1 MECRQENTAVEC
13 VVRGGGG
20 SGREESG
27 VDLEVI
33 SWQIHHG
40 FFVLAW
46 QIRSKN
52 KERFQIKCL
61 KSIQI
66 KTYFWDWGNGVS
78 FDI

>member
-20 SGREESG
+20 GGEESG

-40 FFVLAW
+40 FFVLG
-46 QIRSKN
+46 K
-52 KERFQIKCL
+52 L
-61 KSIQI
+61 GP
-66 KTYFWDWGNGVS
+66 KTRRAFGK
-78 FDI
+78 